1 MQASE
6 PSPQRSRLK
15 CDHDRPPAA
24 PAVLGLLVADSS
36 LKRVLSNHEAI
47 AILTYPGPPSQNLA
61 DALRKKVA
69 PGLFNNHK
77 SPSGQNVAHPAVELK
92 SGRRTYFCRAFVLN
106 SNGKDRDGTATLLVL
121 ERGSS
126 RPVASSHISQQFNF
140 THREQ
145 QAVTLLLEGLSNK
158 EMAQNMGIS
167 ENTVK
172 AYLRM
177 AAIKMGVASR
187 LGIVTRI
194 LSLVLDSNGSELN
207 NGRHNG
213 KLPQA

>member
-1 MQASE
+1 M
-6 PSPQRSRLK
+6 
-15 CDHDRPPAA
+15 
-24 PAVLGLLVADSS
+24 
-36 LKRVLSNHEAI
+36 
-47 AILTYPGPPSQNLA
+47 
-61 DALRKKVA
+61 
-69 PGLFNNHK
+69 
-77 SPSGQNVAHPAVELK
+77 
-92 SGRRTYFCRAFVLN
+92 
-106 SNGKDRDGTATLLVL
+106 
-121 ERGSS
+121 
-126 RPVASSHISQQFNF
+126 
-140 THREQ
+140 
-145 QAVTLLLEGLSNK
+145 TLLLDGLSNK

-207 NGRHNG
+207 NDRHNG